1 MSVTREQFVAEARSW
16 IGTPYQHQGRLKG
29 IACDCIGLV
38 ICTAQALGLT
48 RENPIDYGKR
58 PDGRLRFSLEQHV
71 EPIPTSEAQAA
82 DILLFQWNAVPLH
95 VAIMTDGEHMIHAY
109 LPNRKVVESRI
120 DERIRRQ
127 LEAAYHVPGVV

>member
-1 MSVTREQFVAEARSW
+1 MSVTRAQFVAEARSW

-48 RENPIDYGKR
+48 RENPTDYGKR
-58 PDGRLRFSLEQHV
+58 PDGRLRFALEQHV
-71 EPIPTSEAQAA
+71 EIIPTGEARAA

-95 VAIMTDGEHMIHAY
+95 VAIMTDDEHLIHAY

-120 DERIRRQ
+120 DERIRLQ